1 MRDDCIAAINAMAE
15 IKYELHFQRKNRL
28 SKEVLEMVLAWPVKM
43 WIESITSISI
53 FFLHRKEN
61 NKIEWEPS

>member
-43 WIESITSISI
+43 
-53 FFLHRKEN
+53 
-61 NKIEWEPS
+61 